1 MITEKKLA
9 DMDKYRRTTQ
19 LDFAVEALRAAIL
32 SGEMKMGE
40 RVNEVAVTNR
50 LNISR
55 TTFREAL
62 RQMEEAGLF
71 VREFTDKEIKEIN
84 DLQGALE
91 CHAVE
96 LILEKGKNKKK
107 DMKPL
112 YKIVSQMESMDSK
125 CSQEEHN
132 ELHIEFHRNLVL
144 LSDNQLLYRV
154 WNDLSQQFRVA
165 MAVSQGIYQMSGE
178 TVNFAK
184 NHREIADAILE
195 GDQEMAQRKIKEH
208 VTNSEK
214 QESNRQ

>member
-62 RQMEEAGLF
+62 RQMEEAGLLIREPFKGTF

-144 LSDNQLLYRV
+144 LS
-154 WNDLSQQFRVA
+154 QQFRVA

-178 TVNFAK
+178 SVNFAK
-184 NHREIADAILE
+184 THREIADAILE
-195 GDQEMAQRKIKEH
+195 GDREKAQRRIKEH

-214 QESNRQ
+214 QESNRL

>member
-1 MITEKKLA
+1 
-9 DMDKYRRTTQ
+9 
-19 LDFAVEALRAAIL
+19 
-32 SGEMKMGE
+32 MGE

-62 RQMEEAGLF
+62 RQMEEAGLLIREPFKGTF

-112 YKIVSQMESMDSK
+112 YKTVSQMESMDSK

>member
-1 MITEKKLA
+1 MRLWAFREEGNMITEKKLA

-62 RQMEEAGLF
+62 RQMEEAGLLIREPFKGTF

-107 DMKPL
+107 DME
-112 YKIVSQMESMDSK
+112 Y
-125 CSQEEHN
+125 
-132 ELHIEFHRNLVL
+132 
-144 LSDNQLLYRV
+144 
-154 WNDLSQQFRVA
+154 
-165 MAVSQGIYQMSGE
+165 
-178 TVNFAK
+178 
-184 NHREIADAILE
+184 
-195 GDQEMAQRKIKEH
+195 
-208 VTNSEK
+208 
-214 QESNRQ
+214 